1 MYLSRKII
9 LVSLITL
16 LVLSACASAVPA
28 PAVTAEDMQKSKT
41 SAAEETM
48 NKDDMNGEQEDSP
61 HDSDTTM
68 DEKTDDMADPMKS
81 EMTAV
86 ETPDW
91 FNASL
96 TNAQTGEQF
105 TINELEGKV
114 ILLET
119 LAMWCSNCLK
129 QQKEVKALHELLGER
144 EDFVSIGLDIDPY
157 EEAQTLKEYAESNQF
172 TWIYVVA
179 GAEVSR
185 EIGLLYGDQF
195 LNPPSTP
202 MFIID
207 RNGEVHPLPFG
218 IKSAEDLK
226 DALEPFLEQNM

>member
-41 SAAEETM
+41 SAAEEAM